1 MSTTRRNF
9 LQAGSATTMLAAA
22 APAQTPKG
30 ANDKINVACIGF
42 GIMGQ
47 GDVSTVTTVPGAK
60 LVAVADVYE
69 GRRTKAKEGY
79 GKDIFTTA
87 DYREILARPDVD
99 AVIVATPDHWHQ
111 IIACDAMRAGKDVYC
126 QKPMVQKVEEGAAVI
141 QAEKET
147 KRILQV
153 GSQRAS
159 SILYAKAR
167 EVIKQGSI
175 GEVRMVEAFWDRNSA
190 LGAWQYS
197 VPPDATPQ
205 TLDWDR
211 FLGHAP
217 KRPFEPIRSF
227 RWRNYQDYGTGVAGD
242 LYVHLFTGI
251 HYVMDSNG
259 PNRVM
264 STGGLYYWKDGRDV
278 PDLMLGMYDYPDTK
292 AHKAFHLS
300 IRLNFEAGGGDG
312 SGFRF
317 IGTEGVLDLAVGL
330 EEQRGA
336 LGEHIRLD
344 PIAAGILRPQ
354 QRRRGAHE
362 VPQRPL
368 AAGARQL
375 ALPVS
380 ALVAAGA
387 LPERAGG
394 RQVSGEL
401 AQTRGEPR
409 IAGVPRRIE
418 ARREFLP
425 TGAGRVR
432 VADIERE
439 QEPQPRRR
447 SADLRPS
454 LAREFQ
460 RALRCLAR
468 VPPASSVP

>member
-1 MSTTRRNF
+1 MIRTREPINMSTTRRRF
-9 LQAGSATTMLAAA
+9 LQTGSAATMLAAA
-22 APAQTPKG
+22 APAQTPKS
-30 ANDKINVACIGF
+30 ANDQINVACIGF

-47 GDVSTVTTVPGAK
+47 GDVSTVNTVPGAK
-60 LVAVADVYE
+60 LVAVSDIYD
-69 GRRTKAKEGY
+69 GRLIKAKEVY
-79 GKDIFTTA
+79 GKDIFTTR
-87 DYREILARPDVD
+87 DYREILARPDID

-141 QAEKET
+141 KAEKET

-175 GEVRMVEAFWDRNSA
+175 GEVRMVEAYWDRNSPQ
-190 LGAWQYS
+190 GAWQYS
-197 VPPDATPQ
+197 IPPDATPQ
-205 TLDWDR
+205 TVDWDR

-217 KRPFEPIRSF
+217 KRPFEPIRLF

-251 HYVMDSNG
+251 HYVMDSSG

-317 IGTEGVLDLAVGL
+317 IGTEGVLDLAVGGAL
-330 EEQRGA
+330 VLKRKPKDSEPGHTAGTFSKATGAEIVREYQKKYPVQRASADGMRANTEQRWVLPPGYTEQYA
-336 LGEHIRLD
+336 HHENFINAIRGRKPVIEDATFGLR
-344 PIAAGILRPQ
+344 AAGP
-354 QRRRGAHE
+354 
-362 VPQRPL
+362 
-368 AAGARQL
+368 
-375 ALPVS
+375 ALLSNVS
-380 ALVAAGA
+380 HFTGKTMMWD
-387 LPERAGG
+387 PEAMI
-394 RQVSGEL
+394 VKS
-401 AQTRGEPR
+401 
-409 IAGVPRRIE
+409 
-418 ARREFLP
+418 
-425 TGAGRVR
+425 
-432 VADIERE
+432 
-439 QEPQPRRR
+439 
-447 SADLRPS
+447 
-454 LAREFQ
+454 
-460 RALRCLAR
+460 
-468 VPPASSVP
+468 

>member
-1 MSTTRRNF
+1 MMRVREPIIMSTTRRNF

-69 GRRTKAKEGY
+69 GRRTKAKEVY

-87 DYREILARPDVD
+87 DYREILARPDID

-317 IGTEGVLDLAVGL
+317 IGTEGVLDLAVGGAL
-330 EEQRGA
+330 VLKRKPKDTEPGNTAGTFSKATADQILRDYRGKYPAQRTTADGMRANTEQRWVLPPGYTEQYA
-336 LGEHIRLD
+336 HHENFINAIRSRKPVIEDATFGLR
-344 PIAAGILRPQ
+344 AAGPALLSNVS
-354 QRRRGAHE
+354 HFT
-362 VPQRPL
+362 
-368 AAGARQL
+368 RQTMHWD
-375 ALPVS
+375 
-380 ALVAAGA
+380 
-387 LPERAGG
+387 PEKMVVKA
-394 RQVSGEL
+394 
-401 AQTRGEPR
+401 
-409 IAGVPRRIE
+409 
-418 ARREFLP
+418 
-425 TGAGRVR
+425 
-432 VADIERE
+432 
-439 QEPQPRRR
+439 
-447 SADLRPS
+447 
-454 LAREFQ
+454 
-460 RALRCLAR
+460 
-468 VPPASSVP
+468 

>member
-1 MSTTRRNF
+1 MPTSRRQF
-9 LQAGSATTMLAAA
+9 LQAGSATTVLAAA
-22 APAQTPKG
+22 AAAQTPKG

-60 LVAVADVYE
+60 LVAVSDIYE
-69 GRRTKAKEGY
+69 GRLTKAKEVY
-79 GKDIFTTA
+79 GKDIFTTR
-87 DYREILARPDVD
+87 DYREVLARPDID

-141 QAEKET
+141 KAEKET

-175 GEVRMVEAFWDRNSA
+175 GEVRMVEAYWDRNSA
-190 LGAWQYS
+190 QGAWQYS
-197 VPPDATPQ
+197 IPPDATPQ
-205 TLDWDR
+205 TVDWDR
-211 FLGHAP
+211 FIGHAP
-217 KRPFEPIRSF
+217 KHPFAPIRLF

-259 PNRVM
+259 PDRIM

-278 PDLMLGMYDYPDTK
+278 PDLMLGMYDYPDTA

-317 IGTEGVLDLAVGL
+317 IGTEGVLDLAVGGAL
-330 EEQRGA
+330 VLKRKPKDSEPGHTAGTFSKATAAEIVKEYQKKYPMQRASADGMRANTEQRWVLPPGYTEQYA
-336 LGEHIRLD
+336 HHENFINAIRSRKAVIEDATFGLR
-344 PIAAGILRPQ
+344 AAGP
-354 QRRRGAHE
+354 
-362 VPQRPL
+362 
-368 AAGARQL
+368 
-375 ALPVS
+375 ALLSNVS
-380 ALVAAGA
+380 HFTRKTMLWD
-387 LPERAGG
+387 PEKMTVKA
-394 RQVSGEL
+394 
-401 AQTRGEPR
+401 
-409 IAGVPRRIE
+409 
-418 ARREFLP
+418 
-425 TGAGRVR
+425 
-432 VADIERE
+432 
-439 QEPQPRRR
+439 
-447 SADLRPS
+447 
-454 LAREFQ
+454 
-460 RALRCLAR
+460 
-468 VPPASSVP
+468 

>member
-1 MSTTRRNF
+1 MPTSRRQF

-47 GDVSTVTTVPGAK
+47 GDVATVTTVPGAK
-60 LVAVADVYE
+60 LVAVSDIYE
-69 GRRTKAKEGY
+69 GRLTKAKEVY
-79 GKDIFTTA
+79 GKDIFTTR
-87 DYREILARPDVD
+87 DYREVLARPDID

-141 QAEKET
+141 RAEKET

-175 GEVRMVEAFWDRNSA
+175 GEVRMVEAYWDRNSA
-190 LGAWQYS
+190 QGAWQYS
-197 VPPDATPQ
+197 IPPDATPQ
-205 TLDWDR
+205 TVDWDR
-211 FLGHAP
+211 FIGHAP
-217 KRPFEPIRSF
+217 KHPFAPIRLF

-259 PNRVM
+259 PDRIM

-278 PDLMLGMYDYPDTK
+278 PDLMLGMYDYPDTA

-317 IGTEGVLDLAVGL
+317 IGTEGVLDLAVGGAL
-330 EEQRGA
+330 VLKRKPKDNEPGHTAGTFSKATAAEIVKEYQKKYPVQRASADGMRANTEQRWVLPPGYTEQYA
-336 LGEHIRLD
+336 HHENFIQAIRSRKAVIEDATFGLR
-344 PIAAGILRPQ
+344 AAGP
-354 QRRRGAHE
+354 
-362 VPQRPL
+362 
-368 AAGARQL
+368 
-375 ALPVS
+375 ALLSNVS
-380 ALVAAGA
+380 HFTRKTMLWD
-387 LPERAGG
+387 PEKMVVKA
-394 RQVSGEL
+394 
-401 AQTRGEPR
+401 
-409 IAGVPRRIE
+409 
-418 ARREFLP
+418 
-425 TGAGRVR
+425 
-432 VADIERE
+432 
-439 QEPQPRRR
+439 
-447 SADLRPS
+447 
-454 LAREFQ
+454 
-460 RALRCLAR
+460 
-468 VPPASSVP
+468 